1 MSRCDCN
8 RWNDFIIPV
17 NNDDIVLKVGHYWC
31 KMLQR
36 IMHTSQQLNNN
47 TLEYLLNHWK
57 FNNTN
62 PFFSING
69 IMSFARR
76 NADFTLTSNICNFQ
90 GGKGHLVNKFVTYIW
105 LWLDSKSTQ
114 LMFEYANHDL
124 FFILRLS
131 SHPVHYINPLHSSKN
146 VLHVAF
152 QLS

>member
-1 MSRCDCN
+1 MSRCVCN

-17 NNDDIVLKVGHYWC
+17 NNDDIVFKAGHYWC

-90 GGKGHLVNKFVTYIW
+90 GEKGHWWTSLSVR
-105 LWLDSKSTQ
+105 LWSDTKSTR
-114 LMFEYANHDL
+114 LTFNML
-124 FFILRLS
+124 IMIFFILRLS
-131 SHPVHYINPLHSSKN
+131 SHPVCNLLHSSKS